1 MRTPRLPVFDWTEA
15 PRRFKW
21 TRPFRRKTNSGF
33 WACAITL
40 QLASTTP
47 CNPEGGYEHYR
58 GNLLLLPG
66 QKRCTVTFISLPKR
80 NLGFHI
86 MEPKVHGDSVVG
98 IVTGYGLD
106 SPGIESRGGE
116 IFRTCPDR
124 PWGSPT
130 LLYNEYRVFPGGV
143 KSGRGVTLTP
153 HSLLVPWSRK
163 STAIPLVPL
172 WAVRPVQSL
181 SACTRVHFTFFRSN
195 NNI

>member
-47 CNPEGGYEHYR
+47 YNPEGGYEHYR

-80 NLGFHI
+80 NLGFHR
-86 MEPKVHGDSVVG
+86 MEPKVLGDSVVG

-106 SPGIESRGGE
+106 SPGIESRWRWDF
-116 IFRTCPDR
+116 FRTR
-124 PWGSPT
+124 PERPCGPPS
-130 LLYNEYRVFPGGV
+130 LLCNGHRGLPGG
-143 KSGRGVTLTP
+143 KAAGV
-153 HSLLVPWSRK
+153 WR
-163 STAIPLVPL
+163 
-172 WAVRPVQSL
+172 
-181 SACTRVHFTFFRSN
+181 
-195 NNI
+195 